1 MENERP
7 QCQTPQEH
15 YIVKYQQAVE
25 FAEEQFSVGW
35 SEREIPVEDDIQ
47 EFLTKATEADRQALI
62 IILKLFTKYEL
73 EIGGNYWLD
82 RVTKHFPRTDIR
94 RMATAFGNTE
104 LNWHAPFYA
113 KLNQALRLDSE
124 EFYESY
130 KQSPMLTERMQFIA
144 DAVNSEDDLL
154 SLATF
159 SMIEGAILYSAF
171 AFLKH
176 YRVGGKN
183 LFKNLISGI
192 DFSVRDENIHAL
204 GGAWLFKTLLEES
217 NVSDERRE
225 RLFNNIYTN
234 AQTIVMHEAEIIHAL
249 FANGEIPGINEEDM
263 LNFVRSRVD
272 QCLMNLGGKPIFQVQ
287 KDQNPIA
294 DWFYDNIN
302 AIKFHDFFDTTG
314 NEYNR
319 NWNENSFDWGYTG

>member
-1 MENERP
+1 METP
-7 QCQTPQEH
+7 SCKTPQEH
-15 YIVKYQQAVE
+15 YIVKYQTALD

-35 SEREIPVEDDIQ
+35 SEKEIPVEDDIQ
-47 EFLTKATEADRQALI
+47 EFLVEASEADRQALI

-73 EIGGNYWLD
+73 EIGGNYWLG
-82 RVTKHFPRTDIR
+82 RIYERFPRTDIR
-94 RMATAFGNTE
+94 RMAVAFANTE

-113 KLNQALRLDSE
+113 KLNTELNLDDE

-130 KQSPMLTERMQFIA
+130 RQSPHLVERMQFIA
-144 DAVNSEDDLL
+144 DGVNADDDLL
-154 SLATF
+154 SLAMF

-192 DFSVRDENIHAL
+192 DFSVRDENLHAL
-204 GGAWLFKTLLEES
+204 GGAWLFRTLLAES
-217 NVSDERRE
+217 KPSDQYKMQ
-225 RLFNNIYTN
+225 LFDDIN
-234 AQTIVMHEAEIIHAL
+234 AAAHTIVLHESEIINEI
-249 FANGEIPGINEEDM
+249 FSQGDIPGITAEEL
-263 LNFVRSRVD
+263 LNYVRSRVD
-272 QCLMNLGGKPIFQVQ
+272 ECLSNLGAETAFNIEKE
-287 KDQNPIA
+287 QNPIA
-294 DWFYDNIN
+294 EWFYDNIN

-319 NWNENSFDWGYTG
+319 NWNESRFEWGVVA

>member
-1 MENERP
+1 MNDKP
-7 QCQTPQEH
+7 SIQTEQQH
-15 YIVKYQQAVE
+15 YIVKYQQAIE

-47 EFLTKATEADRQALI
+47 EFLTKATEADRNALI
-62 IILKLFTKYEL
+62 TILKLFTKYEL

-82 RVTKHFPRTDIR
+82 RVYHHFPRPDIR
-94 RMATAFGNTE
+94 RMAVTFGNAE

-113 KLNQALRLDSE
+113 KLNTALRLDSE

-130 KQSPMLTERMQFIA
+130 KESPILVERMSFIGKA
-144 DAVNSEDDLL
+144 INAEDDLL

-204 GGAWLFKTLLEES
+204 GGAWLFRTLLEERDPS
-217 NVSDERRE
+217 VEYRHNLCDQ
-225 RLFNNIYTN
+225 IYTN
-234 AQTIVMHEAEIIHAL
+234 AQTIVMHEEEIIDAL
-249 FANGEIPGINEEDM
+249 FSKGEIPGITGSDL

-272 QCLMNLGGKPIFQVQ
+272 QCLINLGLDPIYQID

-319 NWNENSFDWGYTG
+319 NWNENQFNWGFVK